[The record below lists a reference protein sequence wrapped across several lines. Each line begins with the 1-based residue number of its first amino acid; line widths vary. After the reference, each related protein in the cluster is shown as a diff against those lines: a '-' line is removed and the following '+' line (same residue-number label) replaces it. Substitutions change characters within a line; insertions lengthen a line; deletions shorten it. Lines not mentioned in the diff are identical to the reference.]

1 VRLTRAQRSDA
12 YLHHTDLPP
21 RGTSQDGL
29 RAVRGERAKRARQ
42 GTRHG
47 TPSPAPCEQA
57 WCEQCLDCDSNAVLT
72 SPSPRQ
78 PASVLSVEP
87 EGARNGDG
95 EIVPVSWN
103 EESRRRSVRATA
115 RRLVLELQVPHLHLL
130 ITG

>member
-1 VRLTRAQRSDA
+1 MRIYTTLTSLPAARPRTVSTLSAASALSVPDKVPA
-12 YLHHTDLPP
+12 TAHHLPHHA
-21 RGTSQDGL
+21 SKQ
-29 RAVRGERAKRARQ
+29 
-42 GTRHG
+42 
-47 TPSPAPCEQA
+47 QA
-57 WCEQCLDCDSNAVLT
+57 WREQCLDCDSNAMLT

-115 RRLVLELQVPHLHLL
+115 RRLVLELQVPRLNLL